1 MVPKLLQGDTIEH
14 PQYITEQK
22 LKIDYNYYLTNQIQ
36 KPVYQIFELVMDK
49 PETII
54 EDLVRD
60 QSNKKNGNVNI
71 KQWFQALNKIQVIKK
86 EEDEKYSLSK
96 KVVELNDNDDEDSNM
111 LGEDFEIEPE
121 KDIDNIEE

>member
-1 MVPKLLQGDTIEH
+1 
-14 PQYITEQK
+14 
-22 LKIDYNYYLTNQIQ
+22 
-36 KPVYQIFELVMDK
+36 MDK

-71 KQWFQALNKIQVIKK
+71 KQWFQALNKIPVTKK

-96 KVVELNDNDDEDSNM
+96 KVVELNDNDDEDINM
-111 LGEDFEIEPE
+111 LGEDFEVEPE
-121 KDIDNIEE
+121 KDIDAFEEDI

>member
-1 MVPKLLQGDTIEH
+1 
-14 PQYITEQK
+14 
-22 LKIDYNYYLTNQIQ
+22 
-36 KPVYQIFELVMDK
+36 MDK

-71 KQWFQALNKIQVIKK
+71 KQWFQALNKIPVIKK

-96 KVVELNDNDDEDSNM
+96 KVVELNDNDDEDINM
-111 LGEDFEIEPE
+111 LGEDFEVEPE
-121 KDIDNIEE
+121 KDIDAIEEEDL